1 MRLSGLSVV
10 VDGITLTLT
19 LTLCCMLLYSKQSVV
34 VDGLSI
40 VNIIRKK
47 RDSEEL
53 ADDEIEWFVTAATDR
68 LITEAQIGK
77 LIYMT
82 SVFKRR
88 IFSTIECV

>member
-1 MRLSGLSVV
+1 
-10 VDGITLTLT
+10 
-19 LTLCCMLLYSKQSVV
+19 VV

-68 LITEAQIGK
+68 LITEAQIGMSIG
-77 LIYMT
+77 LYT
-82 SVFKRR
+82 SIRLYYPAIKVKG
-88 IFSTIECV
+88 